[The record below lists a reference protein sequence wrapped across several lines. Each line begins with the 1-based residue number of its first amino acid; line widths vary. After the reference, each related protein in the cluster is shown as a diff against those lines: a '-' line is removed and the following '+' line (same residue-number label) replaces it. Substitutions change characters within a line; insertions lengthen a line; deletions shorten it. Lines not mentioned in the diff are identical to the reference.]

1 MPHSSPTGRCLNE
14 SMRLLTVLALSLLM
28 AGSGSA
34 ASGGSERHGVQFFAD
49 YADPAR
55 TARKAELARE
65 LGVGWVRLH
74 VAAHSPLFEQERTWR
89 PTDTV
94 VSTLR
99 QNGLKILGGL
109 MLGGPAALPPDWPS
123 IWTRYVLAAVT
134 RYASEIDYWE
144 VGNEPDLRYYWSG
157 TPRQYA
163 QALSLAAKEIRRID
177 PKAKVVLGGLALG
190 GRNRDANFLE
200 DILRDKRYPAARS
213 FDIANFHS
221 YGDRAAT
228 KQGYD
233 YVRASL
239 RSVKAGRKPVWLTEI
254 GAASEPAGARAERW
268 RGPEGQALYLRDLVP
283 YALGLGVAKVFVFQL
298 HDNPNTRGFESY
310 GLLDGSLQP
319 KLAYEAYRELIAA
332 G

>member
-1 MPHSSPTGRCLNE
+1 
-14 SMRLLTVLALSLLM
+14 MRLLTVLTLSLLVV
-28 AGSGSA
+28 GSSSGAS
-34 ASGGSERHGVQFFAD
+34 SGGERYGVQFFAD
-49 YADPAR
+49 YADPPR

-89 PTDTV
+89 PTDAV
-94 VSTLR
+94 VSTVR

-109 MLGGPAALPPDWPS
+109 MLGGPAALPPDWS
-123 IWTRYVLAAVT
+123 STWTRYVRAAVT
-134 RYASEIDYWE
+134 RYASQIDYWE
-144 VGNEPDLRYYWSG
+144 IGNEPDLRYYWSG

-163 QALSLAAKEIRRID
+163 QALSLAAREIRRLD
-177 PKAKVVLGGLALG
+177 PQAKVVLGGLALG
-190 GRNRDANFLE
+190 GGGRDPNFFE
-200 DILRDKRYPAARS
+200 DILRDRRYPAASS

-228 KQGYD
+228 KRGYD

-254 GAASEPAGARAERW
+254 GAASDPAGARAETW
-268 RGPEGQALYLRDLVP
+268 RGSEGQARYVRELVP
-283 YALGLGVAKVFVFQL
+283 YALGLGIAKVFVFQL
-298 HDNPNTRGFESY
+298 HDNPKTRGFESY

-319 KLAYEAYRELIAA
+319 KPAYEAYRQLIAA
-332 G
+332 R